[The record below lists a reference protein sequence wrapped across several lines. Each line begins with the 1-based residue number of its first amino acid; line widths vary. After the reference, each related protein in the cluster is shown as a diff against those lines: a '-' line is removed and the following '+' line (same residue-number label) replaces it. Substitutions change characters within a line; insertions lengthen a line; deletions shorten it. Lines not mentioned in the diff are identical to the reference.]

1 MLHHLVCMFKLYN
14 LNKII
19 YIINM
24 EECLIDM
31 HKILT
36 ENNIEFFLTC
46 GTLLGQYRNDDFISY
61 DTDIDFGIFSRHF
74 HERIKHLVL
83 SSNKFNL
90 QYRILGSP
98 KDSLEYKFWHKNG
111 CSIDLFF
118 YYPVNKNNDDYYYSA
133 SFYGICDTKKEGYC
147 KWGNHIRGLKQITF
161 KNRLFNIPINVEEFL
176 EEHYGKDW
184 RTPKKFT
191 YWEGLAGGY
200 KTLLN

>member
-74 HERIKHLVL
+74 HERIKYLVL

-111 CSIDLFF
+111 YSIDLFF
-118 YYPVNKNNDDYYYSA
+118 YYPVNENNDDFYFHA

-176 EEHYGKDW
+176 EENYGKDW
-184 RTPKKFT
+184 RIPKKFT
-191 YWEGLAGGY
+191 YLEGLAGGY
-200 KTLLN
+200 KNLLN